1 MEAPVPGR
9 PFLGIGREAPR
20 PSGPE
25 DYQLKKAMLREAR
38 AKTFRFRVNLWCWI
52 RDLWS
57 CLWGQG
63 RWSWLTELG
72 RFDWDGFETRLEES
86 EFRAFATFWENI
98 AGGWAGLG
106 TNGKWLFGVA
116 ACRVAPL
123 RRSVM
128 RHELFHAVQDS
139 RLGIFQRRNGLIRS
153 FAIEYSA
160 HLWGGPLI
168 GLPLAYGGTFFI
180 VVSLVSSLR

>member
-9 PFLGIGREAPR
+9 PFLGIGREDTR

-86 EFRAFATFWENI
+86 EFLCFRNI
-98 AGGWAGLG
+98 LG
-106 TNGKWLFGVA
+106 EH
-116 ACRVAPL
+116 
-123 RRSVM
+123 RR
-128 RHELFHAVQDS
+128 
-139 RLGIFQRRNGLIRS
+139 RLGRPWDQRKMALRS
-153 FAIEYSA
+153 CGMS
-160 HLWGGPLI
+160 GC
-168 GLPLAYGGTFFI
+168 TT
-180 VVSLVSSLR
+180 